1 MFNQIDFGTITE
13 KNFTFNIVNA
23 SCYIAM
29 VIPSKINKRAE
40 TSAVKK
46 KINFCPSCERQ
57 QHFFEGGGEFLN
69 FPFFQALVSDRL
81 THGLLSMFSV
91 CTTLIKEYEK
101 L

>member
-1 MFNQIDFGTITE
+1 M
-13 KNFTFNIVNA
+13 
-23 SCYIAM
+23 
-29 VIPSKINKRAE
+29 IPSKINKRAE

-46 KINFCPSCERQ
+46 KLTSARPVSDSNT
-57 QHFFEGGGEFLN
+57 FFGGGGKFLN